1 MKKFLAIVALFLTV
15 AVSNAQSTSP
25 RFGTTPNKDNTGRVI
40 TYGFTAPSQSTT
52 VHYTPNKGVNV
63 LSIQSLTLSPTVNFT
78 VTSSYAGDMVYA
90 LIGATSA
97 SRTVT
102 FAGGVKSAGT
112 FTLGS
117 GKVGS
122 ATFIFN
128 GTNYVEVGRY
138 QEQ

>member
-1 MKKFLAIVALFLTV
+1 MKKFLALIALTLCF

-25 RFGTTPNKDNTGRVI
+25 RFGTTPSKDNTGRVA
-40 TYGFTAPSQSTT
+40 TYGYSAPTQSSTLVFTPKYSYNVYSVQGLT
-52 VHYTPNKGVNV
+52 V
-63 LSIQSLTLSPTVNFT
+63 SPTINFT
-78 VTSSYAGDMVYA
+78 VTSSYVGDMAYL